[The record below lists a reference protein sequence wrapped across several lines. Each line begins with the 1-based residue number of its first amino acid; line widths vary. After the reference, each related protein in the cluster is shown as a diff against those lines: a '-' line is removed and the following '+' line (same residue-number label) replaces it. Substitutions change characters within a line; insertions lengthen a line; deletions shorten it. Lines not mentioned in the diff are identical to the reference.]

1 MDINGSVH
9 QRNLSVQTISTRFNA
24 DLFEGN
30 VQTSKASTNCSVST
44 SLSFHSPS
52 RNEAEEGKLKVPEF
66 QEILEI

>member
-1 MDINGSVH
+1 MDVDNSIH
-9 QRNLSVQTISTRFNA
+9 PKNLSVQTIPKFNV

-52 RNEAEEGKLKVPEF
+52 RHKV
-66 QEILEI
+66 Q